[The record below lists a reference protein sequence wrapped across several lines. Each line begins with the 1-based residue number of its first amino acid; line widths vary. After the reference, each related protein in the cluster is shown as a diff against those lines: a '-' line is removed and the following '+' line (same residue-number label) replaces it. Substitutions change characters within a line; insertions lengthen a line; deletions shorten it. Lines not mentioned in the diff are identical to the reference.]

1 MRVLSEYKG
10 KARELLQE
18 HGLSVGDRVR
28 IVRDDGVVVEG
39 IIMPRSELGD
49 DEHIVVKMDNGYNV
63 GVRVDRIE
71 KLEAPGEGHEPSF
84 EPIEGEIGHDPE
96 LPNVS
101 VMSTGGTIACRV
113 DYETG
118 AVKPAFTAEELV
130 GAVPELLDVVNI
142 VDARAVLDLL
152 SENMEPKHWMKIAE
166 EIVDVLSDP
175 DVDGVVIGHGTDTM
189 AFTAAA
195 LSFVIEGLNGPVV
208 LVGAQR
214 SSDRPSSDAA
224 SNLIAACA
232 FAGDGEVGEITVCM
246 HGWTSD
252 EVCLVH
258 RGVRVRKMHTS
269 RRDAFR
275 SVESIPIAKVDIM
288 DLRNPKIEFLRS
300 DYRRPEDGEPE
311 ISGGFED
318 KVALVKFAP
327 GMDPE
332 ILDFYVDRGY
342 RGIVLEGTGLGH
354 VSERWLE
361 SIERA
366 VDDGIA
372 VVMTSQCLYGRVNM
386 NVYRTGRLLRA
397 AGVIPGEDMLPEVA
411 YVKLMYVLH
420 KTDDLEEVE
429 RLMRTNIAGEI
440 EGCRV
445 LGGFEPADGPHHRM

>member
-1 MRVLSEYKG
+1 MSEYRGKVREFLSE
-10 KARELLQE
+10 
-18 HGLSVGDRVR
+18 HGVDVGDRVR
-28 IVRDDGVVVEG
+28 VVREDGVELEG
-39 IIMPRSELGD
+39 VIMPRSELGD
-49 DEHIVVKMDNGYNV
+49 DRHLVLKLDNGYNV

-71 KLEAPGEGHEPSF
+71 RLEAVGERREPSF
-84 EPIEGEIGHDPE
+84 RPLKGEIPEDPS
-96 LPNVS
+96 LPNVV

-130 GAVPELLDVVNI
+130 SAVPELPDVVN
-142 VDARAVLDLL
+142 VADVRAVMDLL
-152 SENMEPKHWMKIAE
+152 SENMEPRHWVRIAE
-166 EIVDVLSDP
+166 EVADALSDP
-175 DVDGVVIGHGTDTM
+175 DVDGVVVAHGTDTM
-189 AFTAAA
+189 AYTAAA
-195 LSFVIEGLNGPVV
+195 LAFLLDGLPGPVV

-224 SNLIAACA
+224 SNLIAACR
-232 FAGDGEVGEITVCM
+232 FAGEGEVGEVTVCM
-246 HGWTSD
+246 HGWTAD

-275 SVESIPIAKVDIM
+275 SIESLPIARVDVR
-288 DLRNPKIEFLRS
+288 DLRNPEVEYLRE
-300 DYRRPEDGEPE
+300 DYREPGEGEPE
-311 ISGGFED
+311 LSGGFEER
-318 KVALVKFAP
+318 VALVKFAP

-332 ILDFYVDRGY
+332 VLDFYVDRGY

-354 VSERWLE
+354 VSERWLD

-366 VDDGIA
+366 VDEGVA

-411 YVKLMYVLH
+411 YVKLMYVLNE
-420 KTDDLEEVE
+420 TDDPGEVE
-429 RLMRTNIAGEI
+429 RLMRTNLVGEI
-440 EGCRV
+440 ERGRAI
-445 LGGFEPADGPHHRM
+445 GGFEPADGPHHRL

>member
-1 MRVLSEYKG
+1 MEYKG
-10 KARELLQE
+10 EARRFLEE
-18 HGLSVGDRVR
+18 HGVEVGDRVR
-28 IVRDDGVVVEG
+28 IVRDDGVEIEG

-49 DEHIVVKMDNGYNV
+49 DRHLVIKMDNGYNV

-71 KLEAPGEGHEPSF
+71 RLEPVGERREPEF
-84 EPIEGEIGHDPE
+84 RPLEGEIPEDPS
-96 LPNVS
+96 LPNVA

-130 GAVPELLDVVNI
+130 SAVPELPDVVNI
-142 VDARAVLDLL
+142 ADVRAVMDLL
-152 SENMEPKHWMKIAE
+152 SENMEPKHWVKIAE
-166 EIVDVLSDP
+166 EVADALSDP
-175 DVDGVVIGHGTDTM
+175 DVDGVVVAHGTDTM

-195 LSFVIEGLNGPVV
+195 LSFLLDGLPGPVV

-224 SNLIAACA
+224 SNLIAACK
-232 FAGDGEVGEITVCM
+232 FAGEGKVGEVTVCM
-246 HGWTSD
+246 HGWTAD

-275 SVESIPIAKVDIM
+275 SIESLPIAKVDVR
-288 DLRNPKIEFLRS
+288 DLRNPSVEYLRE
-300 DYRRPEDGEPE
+300 DYREPEDGEPE
-311 ISGGFED
+311 LSGGFEER
-318 KVALVKFAP
+318 VALVKFAP

-332 ILDFYVDRGY
+332 VLDFYVDKGY

-354 VSERWLE
+354 VSERWLD

-366 VDDGIA
+366 VDEGVA

-411 YVKLMYVLH
+411 YVKLMYVLNE
-420 KTDDLEEVE
+420 TDDLEEVE
-429 RLMRTNIAGEI
+429 RMMRTNLVGEI
-440 EGCRV
+440 ERGRTI
-445 LGGFEPADGPHHRM
+445 GGFEPADGPHHRL